1 MAKGKG
7 KTGKGKGGV
16 ELIKFKNFV
25 FEIKPD
31 KIQSFNQWS
40 ITGQTNTEDKETD
53 GQKYVSK
60 KTRGTAEMEIT
71 AVLNYFAGADVKETV
86 LDMVEAANEGKED
99 FVYLC
104 GKKLFTY
111 KMMLTKAQAKDIRLA
126 PNGEMIYAEVA
137 LSFRQSTKKNGGT
150 DPDGGKDKPQGTGN
164 KKYTCV
170 CIINGS
176 TVTRITYAKSEQ
188 EAVTKLFGSNYTG
201 WMGIN
206 GNRRYVLNGKITTY
220 PGEDATKPQDEGKED
235 DPSAED
241 EWGRWQKPPTT
252 PEPKKPAPKNPPKG
266 GTGPHVAP
274 DDE

>member
-16 ELIKFKNFV
+16 ELVKFKNFV

-164 KKYTCV
+164 RKYVIVVMYGTR
-170 CIINGS
+170 
-176 TVTRITYAKSEQ
+176 TVTTTQYAKSEQ
-188 EAVTKLFGSNYTG
+188 EAVTKAVGSNYTG
-201 WMGIN
+201 WVLIN
-206 GNRRYVLNGKITTY
+206 GTRKYVLNGKISTY
-220 PGEDATKPQDEGKED
+220 PGEDATKPQDEGKEGEP
-235 DPSAED
+235 DPKEEQESWRPD
-241 EWGRWQKPPTT
+241 P
-252 PEPKKPAPKNPPKG
+252 PKKPEPKNPPRG

>member
-16 ELIKFKNFV
+16 ELVKFKNFV

-71 AVLNYFAGADVKETV
+71 AVLNYFAGADVKQTV

-137 LSFRQSTKKNGGT
+137 LSFRQSTKKNGST

-188 EAVTKLFGSNYTG
+188 DAVTKLFGSNYTG

-220 PGEDATKPQDEGKED
+220 PGKEATDPQDKGKSPED
-235 DPSAED
+235 V
-241 EWGRWQKPPTT
+241 WGRWQKPPETT
-252 PEPKKPAPKNPPKG
+252 E
-266 GTGPHVAP
+266 
-274 DDE
+274 DE